1 MDRTKYTMLVAAL
14 AALGLLTA
22 GCQKTDTGD
31 KFGKSDQANPP
42 TVMGKAS
49 PDQNPPPSAQPAPP
63 SSTQPPMDQGKSDQ
77 SGSSDQNKDKSAP
90 QSDKKSS

>member
-1 MDRTKYTMLVAAL
+1 MLVAAL

-22 GCQKTDTGD
+22 GCQKTDND

-63 SSTQPPMDQGKSDQ
+63 SSTQPPMDQGKTDQ
-77 SGSSDQNKDKSAP
+77 AGSSDQDKDKSAP
-90 QSDKKSS
+90 QSDKKSG